1 MGATPVADTPSS
13 NQLPNWPANM
23 QSTSRVDFRSFE
35 IVDLA
40 ADQDT
45 TLTGMREEILLLSW
59 LIVLLRTR
67 EGIQVSFDWAYSS
80 GVEHEPARR
89 CLSMNRVVTGLQDPI
104 EKVAAAISGDIAA
117 VERSQS
123 IPKSSP
129 VSFLL
134 STGSLS
140 RISEE
145 VKDEV
150 SEPYVFA
157 KHMTDLSERRMR
169 FKSKHALT
177 KAGWAFV
184 QCGIPRTCCHLR

>member
-1 MGATPVADTPSS
+1 
-13 NQLPNWPANM
+13 M
-23 QSTSRVDFRSFE
+23 QSTSLVDFRSFE

-45 TLTGMREEILLLSW
+45 TLTGMREEILLSSW

-67 EGIQVSFDWAYSS
+67 EGSQVNFDWAYNSD
-80 GVEHEPARR
+80 VEHEPARR
-89 CLSMNRVVTGLQDPI
+89 CLSMNMVATGLQDPI
-104 EKVAAAISGDIAA
+104 GKVAAAILGDIAA

-123 IPKSSP
+123 VPKSSP

-140 RISEE
+140 RTSEE

-150 SEPYVFA
+150 SEPYVFPN
-157 KHMTDLSERRMR
+157 HVTDLSGRRMR
-169 FKSKHALT
+169 FTSKHALT

-184 QCGIPRTCCHLR
+184 QCGIPRTCCRLR